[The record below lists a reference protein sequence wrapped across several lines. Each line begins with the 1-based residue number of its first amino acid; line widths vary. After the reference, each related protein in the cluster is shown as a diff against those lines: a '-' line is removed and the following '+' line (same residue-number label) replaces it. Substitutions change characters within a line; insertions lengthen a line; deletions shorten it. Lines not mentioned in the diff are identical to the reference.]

1 MTIYTHNARIK
12 GFDSMSDGALIAE
25 HSGVSVSLADAIE
38 RDQAD
43 EQATDDMAAL
53 LKKIG
58 NELRRRGYRY
68 QHNQGW
74 QRKIGR

>member
-1 MTIYTHNARIK
+1 MSLSTHQTKVKGLSAMT
-12 GFDSMSDGALIAE
+12 DGALIAE
-25 HSGVSVSLADAIE
+25 HAGVSVSLADAIE
-38 RDQAD
+38 RDQAE

-74 QRKIGR
+74 HRK